1 MSARIVIVVD
11 MQNGVFTT
19 PRFDRAGRVASINQ
33 LIAAADHTIFIQHED
48 ADMQPGNEAWQ
59 ILPELQQPPG
69 AFYINKQACDSFWN
83 TGLDAVLQQ
92 LNANGFVIC
101 GCATDYCVDITIKVG
116 GSKGY
121 AISVASDAH
130 TTADRR
136 WGTAQQLIEQHNEV
150 WANLILPG
158 NRLYVAPTAEI
169 VQRWRTAA

>member
-69 AFYINKQACDSFWN
+69 AFYINKQACD
-83 TGLDAVLQQ
+83 
-92 LNANGFVIC
+92 ANGFVIC
-101 GCATDYCVDITIKVG
+101 GCATDYCVDTTIKVG

>member
-48 ADMQPGNEAWQ
+48 ADMQPGNEARQ
-59 ILPELQQPPG
+59 ILPELQQPTG

-92 LNANGFVIC
+92 LN
-101 GCATDYCVDITIKVG
+101 
-116 GSKGY
+116 
-121 AISVASDAH
+121 
-130 TTADRR
+130 
-136 WGTAQQLIEQHNEV
+136 
-150 WANLILPG
+150 
-158 NRLYVAPTAEI
+158 
-169 VQRWRTAA
+169 